1 MAKPRWHILRDSH
14 GLTLTRRLPVR
25 LDLSAKVVFP
35 NVRKLYLAQQIR
47 QDLWR
52 RLQNLRG
59 FAPVVRIEN
68 HVGGVLV
75 TAGGQVDGMVNRS
88 RCEAEIQYLLMDQ
101 VLQARWLSQAKVVDP
116 QAKNVVNGK
125 VKFSSDDWLR

>member
-1 MAKPRWHILRDSH
+1 MAKQRWHILRDSH
-14 GLTLTRRLPVR
+14 GVTLTRRLPVR
-25 LDLSAKVVFP
+25 FDLSSQVVLP
-35 NVRKLYLAQQIR
+35 NARKLYLAQQIR

-75 TAGGQVDGMVNRS
+75 TAGGQIDGMVNRN
-88 RCEAEIQYLLMDQ
+88 RCEAQIQCLLTDEG
-101 VLQARWLSQAKVVDP
+101 LQARWLSQAKVVDP

-125 VKFSSDDWLR
+125 I

>member
-1 MAKPRWHILRDSH
+1 MAKQRWHILRDSH
-14 GLTLTRRLPVR
+14 GVTLTRRLPVR
-25 LDLSAKVVFP
+25 FDLSSQVVLP
-35 NVRKLYLAQQIR
+35 NARKLYLAQQIR

-75 TAGGQVDGMVNRS
+75 TAGGQIDGMVNRN
-88 RCEAEIQYLLMDQ
+88 RCEAEIQCLLTDEG
-101 VLQARWLSQAKVVDP
+101 LQARWLSQAKVVDP

-125 VKFSSDDWLR
+125 I

>member
-14 GLTLTRRLPVR
+14 GVTLTRRLPVR
-25 LDLSAKVVFP
+25 FDLSAQVVLP
-35 NVRKLYLAQQIR
+35 NARKLYLAQQIR

-75 TAGGQVDGMVNRS
+75 TAGGQVDGMVNRN

-101 VLQARWLSQAKVVDP
+101 DLQSRWLSQAKVVDP
-116 QAKNVVNGK
+116 QAKNVVSGK
-125 VKFSSDDWLR
+125 I

>member
-1 MAKPRWHILRDSH
+1 MAKQRWHILRDSH
-14 GLTLTRRLPVR
+14 GVTLTRRLPVR
-25 LDLSAKVVFP
+25 FDLSSQVVLP
-35 NVRKLYLAQQIR
+35 NARKLYLAQQIR

-75 TAGGQVDGMVNRS
+75 TAGGQIDGMVNRN
-88 RCEAEIQYLLMDQ
+88 RCEAEIQCLLTDEG
-101 VLQARWLSQAKVVDP
+101 LQARWLSQAKIVDP

-125 VKFSSDDWLR
+125 I

>member
-1 MAKPRWHILRDSH
+1 MAKQRWHILRDSH
-14 GLTLTRRLPVR
+14 GVTLTRRLPVR
-25 LDLSAKVVFP
+25 FDLSSQVVLP
-35 NVRKLYLAQQIR
+35 NARKLYLAQQIR

-52 RLQNLRG
+52 LLQNLRG

-75 TAGGQVDGMVNRS
+75 TAGGQIDGMVNRN
-88 RCEAEIQYLLMDQ
+88 RCEVEIQCLLTDEG
-101 VLQARWLSQAKVVDP
+101 LQARWLSQAKIVDP

-125 VKFSSDDWLR
+125 I